1 MSNLTD
7 GRFETTGYNFDQS
20 HFPALKPRIT
30 STSSEVAE
38 SNGASW
44 KIKGLDTKIAC
55 LLCMLLAVMH
65 QSISQPYY
73 YSDYTQHT
81 HTIQMRG

>member
-1 MSNLTD
+1 MSNPD
-7 GRFETTGYNFDQS
+7 VGRVETTEHDSDQS
-20 HFPALKPRIT
+20 PASDLPHLKWLKETGP
-30 STSSEVAE
+30 
-38 SNGASW
+38 GW
-44 KIKGLDTKIAC
+44 KIKGGDTKIGC

-73 YSDYTQHT
+73 YSDCTQHT